1 MLMLPLLRWEF
12 WELSSFMDLS
22 KTNGIYECLCAENV
36 SRAGFKTSQHC
47 AVSAQRVCSCVC
59 WREGADRKPKQ
70 GIKRL

>member
-12 WELSSFMDLS
+12 WELSSFMELS

-47 AVSAQRVCSCVC
+47 AVCTTGVQLCAGGRAQTGNLNR
-59 WREGADRKPKQ
+59 G
-70 GIKRL
+70 